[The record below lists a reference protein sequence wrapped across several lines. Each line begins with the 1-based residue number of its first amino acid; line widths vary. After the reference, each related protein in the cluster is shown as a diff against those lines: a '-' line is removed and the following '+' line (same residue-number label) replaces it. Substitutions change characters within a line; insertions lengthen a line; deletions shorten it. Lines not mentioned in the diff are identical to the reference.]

1 MAKIKTTQND
11 SGVDGFLAKIPAPE
25 IRQDCAALIE
35 IMGAA
40 TGCEPKMWGT
50 SIVGFDTFHYQYAD
64 GKPGEICLIG
74 FSPRKQNLVLYIG
87 GNSEHDLLEKLGK
100 FKTGKSC
107 MYVNRLSDVDLP
119 VLKQLIKRSVKLRRQ
134 TSQ

>member
-1 MAKIKTTQND
+1 MTKIKTTQND
-11 SGVDGFLAKIPAPE
+11 SNVDRFLATIPQQQT
-25 IRQDCAALIE
+25 RQDCTELIG
-35 IMGAA
+35 IMRAA
-40 TGCEPKMWGT
+40 TGCEPKMWGS
-50 SIVGFDTFHYQYAD
+50 SIVGFDTFRYQYSD

-87 GNSEHDLLEKLGK
+87 GNAEHDLLERLGK

-107 MYVNRLSDVDLP
+107 MYVNRLSDIQLP

-134 TSQ
+134 TSE

>member
-11 SGVDGFLAKIPAPE
+11 SSVERFLKTIPQQE
-25 IRQDCAALIE
+25 TRQDCTELIGM
-35 IMGAA
+35 MGAA
-40 TGCEPKMWGT
+40 TGCEPKMWGS
-50 SIVGFDTFHYQYAD
+50 SIVGFDTFRYQYSD

-74 FSPRKQNLVLYIG
+74 FSPRKQSLVLYIG

-100 FKTGKSC
+100 FKTGNSC
-107 MYVNRLSDVDLP
+107 MYLNRLSDVHLP

-134 TSQ
+134 MSQ